1 MPGISKN
8 ARRNARRRQR
18 KRKDAADKREEKR
31 QEYEAK
37 LAAKAEANPDAMCG
51 ICATPFCT
59 DCPNCCRA
67 KVPIQHWLEMGC
79 ECEAPKIC
87 ILCSVT
93 HVKNTAKKHCLEI
106 DCTRKAAKCP
116 WCRCDMDVTDVYDNA
131 DIRHSGTGRSL
142 FEDLAD
148 LTLDE

>member
-1 MPGISKN
+1 MPGISAN

-18 KRKDAADKREEKR
+18 ARKSKREAKRLEDEK
-31 QEYEAK
+31 
-37 LAAKAEANPDAMCG
+37 KAEEGLCG
-51 ICATPFCT
+51 ICATPFCKK
-59 DCPNCCRA
+59 CPNCCRA
-67 KVPIQHWLEMGC
+67 KVPVQHWLEMGC

-93 HVKNTAKKHCLEI
+93 HVKSTAKKHCLEI
-106 DCTRKAAKCP
+106 NCESKTAKCP

-142 FEDLAD
+142 FEQVAD
-148 LTLDE
+148 LTLDDQ

>member
-1 MPGISKN
+1 MPGISAN

-18 KRKDAADKREEKR
+18 ARKSKREAKRLEDEK
-31 QEYEAK
+31 
-37 LAAKAEANPDAMCG
+37 KAEDQLCG
-51 ICATPFCT
+51 IWATPFCKK
-59 DCPNCCRA
+59 CPNCCRA
-67 KVPIQHWLEMGC
+67 KVPVQHWLEMGC
-79 ECEAPKIC
+79 ECEAPRIC

-131 DIRHSGTGRSL
+131 DIRHAETGRNL

-148 LTLDE
+148 LTLDNQLEQ

>member
-1 MPGISKN
+1 MPGISKS
-8 ARRNARRRQR
+8 ARRNASRRQR
-18 KRKDAADKREEKR
+18 ARKDKREAKRLEDEK
-31 QEYEAK
+31 
-37 LAAKAEANPDAMCG
+37 KADDRLCG
-51 ICATPFCT
+51 ICATPFCRK
-59 DCPNCCRA
+59 CPNCCRS
-67 KVPIQHWLEMGC
+67 KVPVQHWLEMGC

>member
-1 MPGISKN
+1 MPGLSKN
-8 ARRNARRRQR
+8 AKRNARRRQR
-18 KRKDAADKREEKR
+18 KRKDKREEKR
-31 QEYEAK
+31 LEHEAK
-37 LAAKAEANPDAMCG
+37 LAAKAEANPDALCG

-59 DCPNCCRA
+59 TCPNCCSA

-93 HVKNTAKKHCLEI
+93 HVKSSAVKHCLEI
-106 DCTRKAAKCP
+106 DCTRKTAKCP

-131 DIRHSGTGRSL
+131 DIRHHVTGNSL
-142 FEDLAD
+142 FENLAD
-148 LTLDE
+148 LTQDNQ